1 MDTPLS
7 APASLEQFD
16 SPPVH
21 VLKQLERKLLW
32 LSSWMIHHANHIRPN
47 RDGLKVGGHQAS
59 CASVISIMAALY
71 FEIAR
76 PQDRI
81 AVKPHA
87 GPVFH
92 AINYLFGRQTL
103 EKMRGLRQLGGV
115 QSYPSRV
122 KDGPEVDFSTGSVGL
137 GVAMTTFSALMA
149 DYVRL
154 HNLGRTDLPPG
165 RHIAIAGDA
174 ELDEGNI
181 YEALMEGWKHDVR
194 NLWWIV

>member
-1 MDTPLS
+1 MSLAYEADRP
-7 APASLEQFD
+7 APAQKSRVSILNE
-16 SPPVH
+16 
-21 VLKQLERKLLW
+21 LERKLLW
-32 LSSWMIHHANHIRPN
+32 LSAWTIHNANHIRRN

-92 AINYLFGRQTL
+92 AVNYLFGRQTAD
-103 EKMRGLRQLGGV
+103 KMAKLRALGGV

-137 GVAMTTFSALMA
+137 GVAMTTFAALMQ

-154 HNLGRTDLPPG
+154 HGMAPPEIPPG

-174 ELDEGNI
+174 ELDE
-181 YEALMEGWKHDVR
+181 
-194 NLWWIV
+194 

>member
-7 APASLEQFD
+7 TLASLAPADAGHL
-16 SPPVH
+16 H
-21 VLKQLERKLLW
+21 ILKQLEQKLLW
-32 LSSWMIHHANHIRPN
+32 LSSWMIHNANHIRPN

-103 EKMRGLRQLGGV
+103 EKMQGLRQFGGV
-115 QSYPSRV
+115 QSYP
-122 KDGPEVDFSTGSVGL
+122 
-137 GVAMTTFSALMA
+137 VAGQGRAGGGF
-149 DYVRL
+149 L
-154 HNLGRTDLPPG
+154 HRLGRARRGDDHVLP
-165 RHIAIAGDA
+165 R
-174 ELDEGNI
+174 
-181 YEALMEGWKHDVR
+181 
-194 NLWWIV
+194 